1 MFLNFSHMARELFM
15 ERGHVMSLI
24 QRRPWNWGK
33 SLFSPDP
40 RPTLTTLHLT
50 LLNLHDDLI
59 CSDVMLKNISFLL
72 IQKSNEMTLSWI
84 KKPDWTLYYWETTCV
99 WACVFLNLMLSC
111 CLCICLYACLRV
123 CLRACVCALCRSRCC
138 SCSGATRRCPS
149 RLTWSCSRGCGMS
162 CWNSSWWNISGAH
175 RAWSWS
181 PCPSSL
187 PPDTLNMVWI
197 QLWLSV
203 LPVLFSAYVAPDSFG
218 CVIVSV

>member
-1 MFLNFSHMARELFM
+1 
-15 ERGHVMSLI
+15 
-24 QRRPWNWGK
+24 
-33 SLFSPDP
+33 
-40 RPTLTTLHLT
+40 
-50 LLNLHDDLI
+50 
-59 CSDVMLKNISFLL
+59 MLKNISFLL

-84 KKPDWTLYYWETTCV
+84 KKPDWTLYYWKQPVCELACSSTWCYLV
-99 WACVFLNLMLSC
+99 ACVS
-111 CLCICLYACLRV
+111 ACMRV
-123 CLRACVCALCRSRCC
+123 CVCVLRACVCALCRSRCC

-197 QLWLSV
+197 KLWLSV
-203 LPVLFSAYVAPDSFG
+203 LPVLFSAYVAPDVLAVWLFQSKTSLDVLEHVLIW
-218 CVIVSV
+218 CS

>member
-1 MFLNFSHMARELFM
+1 
-15 ERGHVMSLI
+15 
-24 QRRPWNWGK
+24 
-33 SLFSPDP
+33 
-40 RPTLTTLHLT
+40 
-50 LLNLHDDLI
+50 
-59 CSDVMLKNISFLL
+59 
-72 IQKSNEMTLSWI
+72 MTLSWI
-84 KKPDWTLYYWETTCV
+84 KKPDWTLYYWKPTCV

-111 CLCICLYACLRV
+111 CLCFCVYACLRV
-123 CLRACVCALCRSRCC
+123 CLRACVCALRRLRCC

-197 QLWLSV
+197 QLRWSV
-203 LPVLFSAYVAPDSFG
+203 VPVLLSASVAPDVLAVWLFQSKTSLDVLERADMVFLKG
-218 CVIVSV
+218 TAWYNYILFVPDVHLYSSIQSLGSVRFFFNVFEILLCSPRLHLFIWLKI